1 MFASLRVTL
10 IFAGCT
16 CMSLIILNCQSFD
29 SISALHIDMDSGVEI
44 FANAIALFLTT
55 K

>member
-1 MFASLRVTL
+1 MFASFRVTL
-10 IFAGCT
+10 TSAGWS
-16 CMSLIILNCQSFD
+16 CMSFIILNCQCFD
-29 SISALHIDMDSGVEI
+29 SISALHIDRDSGVEI